1 MQERYKLLYLTAPAV
16 EKMEDDIRMLRELI
30 ALRKETIA
38 EKEAQIGCSNPAIFR
53 TLQVCGSRDVK
64 RLVTPDYVAQA
75 RVSWKPDVPMSSE
88 NETRS
93 TERRRAVHKC
103 GEDVRKLLFVVQE
116 CSLTRR
122 RLQWRRGPR

>member
-53 TLQVCGSRDVK
+53 TLQVHGSWDVK
-64 RLVTPDYVAQA
+64 RLVTPDYIAQA
-75 RVSWKPDVPMSSE
+75 RVS
-88 NETRS
+88 
-93 TERRRAVHKC
+93 
-103 GEDVRKLLFVVQE
+103 
-116 CSLTRR
+116 
-122 RLQWRRGPR
+122 